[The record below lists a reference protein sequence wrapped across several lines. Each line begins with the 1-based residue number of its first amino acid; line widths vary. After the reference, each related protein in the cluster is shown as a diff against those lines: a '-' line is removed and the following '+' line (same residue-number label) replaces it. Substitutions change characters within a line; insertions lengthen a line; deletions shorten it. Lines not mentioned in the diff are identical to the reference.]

1 MCACGNGA
9 PGCHGRPAGRSDV
22 GRHPLFEPDIE
33 LSLAH
38 AHGVHV
44 VSELSGVTFGLWNQA
59 PIRHGTGAAVLHL
72 PPTRLRGASSGSV
85 GKFFPIRLTSEGW
98 SMTAVNPDDAFRSR
112 LRLSG
117 SKDRVILVMALGIL
131 SAVSPM
137 ATDMYLASMP
147 RVADYY
153 QTSASAVQLTL
164 TTYMVGMAVGQF
176 LLGPISDMVGRHRL
190 MVAGNVLFLATC
202 LAIVVAPSIGIV
214 IALRAVQG
222 VSGAAGVVIAR
233 AVVSD
238 IVTDRQAA
246 KLFSVL
252 ATITSLAPVVAPL
265 LGGVIASVAPWQVAF
280 WALAGFGLLMLA
292 GSVFVV
298 PETLPVHKRHRG
310 GLAGVVSISLAV
322 MRNRAFMAY
331 SLAFGFTF
339 GSLFSY
345 ISASSF
351 VLQSVLGFSAL
362 GYSVIFA
369 VNAGG
374 SIVGALVNTRLVD
387 RIEPGLILR
396 TAITT
401 ACVVNIAGLALIL
414 AGVTGWPTLVHLF
427 VNQACVGFI
436 MGNAV
441 AMAQGRVPGRAG
453 AGSAVLGTVQF
464 LFGGLVSP
472 LTGIAG
478 QHTAVPMAVSMAICS
493 SLAFCAVAAAGRLT
507 RREG

>member
-1 MCACGNGA
+1 M
-9 PGCHGRPAGRSDV
+9 S
-22 GRHPLFEPDIE
+22 
-33 LSLAH
+33 
-38 AHGVHV
+38 
-44 VSELSGVTFGLWNQA
+44 
-59 PIRHGTGAAVLHL
+59 
-72 PPTRLRGASSGSV
+72 
-85 GKFFPIRLTSEGW
+85 
-98 SMTAVNPDDAFRSR
+98 AVNPDDGFRSR

-117 SKDRVILVMALGIL
+117 GKDRVVLVMALGVL

-147 RVADYY
+147 RVADYF

-164 TTYMVGMAVGQF
+164 TTYMVGMAFGQF
-176 LLGPISDMVGRHRL
+176 LLGPVSDMVGRHRL
-190 MVAGNVLFLATC
+190 MVAGNVLFLASC
-202 LAIVVAPSIGIV
+202 LAIVVAPSIGVV

-233 AVVSD
+233 AIVSD
-238 IVTDRQAA
+238 ISTDRQAA

-265 LGGVIASVAPWQVAF
+265 LGGMIASVAPWQAVF

-298 PETLPVHKRHRG
+298 PETLPAAKRHRG
-310 GLAGVVSISLAV
+310 GLVGVVGISWAV
-322 MRNRAFMAY
+322 LRTPSFMAY
-331 SLAFGFTF
+331 ALTFGFTF

-351 VLQSVLGFSAL
+351 VLQNVLGFSAL
-362 GYSVIFA
+362 GYSAVFA

-374 SIVGALVNTRLVD
+374 AIVAALINTRLVD
-387 RIEPGLILR
+387 RIEPGTILR
-396 TAITT
+396 MAVVT
-401 ACVVNIAGLALIL
+401 ACVVNVAGLGLVL
-414 AGVTGWPTLVHLF
+414 AGITGWPTLAHLF
-427 VNQACVGFI
+427 VNQACLGFI

-441 AMAQGRVPGRAG
+441 ALSQGRVPGRAG

-472 LTGIAG
+472 LTGVAG
-478 QHTAVPMAVSMAICS
+478 QHTAVPMAVSMAACS
-493 SLAFCAVAAAGRLT
+493 ALALGAVLTAARLA
-507 RREG
+507 RAER